1 LLDVSDPGSL
11 NGPILSYLL
20 GEFHQISKGMVSET
34 NILLMLAWKYGR
46 GTNFLS
52 NMPKE
57 IFKLILEF
65 VNEPPLFIQY
75 AQMTVDRF
83 TPEDVYLYFYGAVEH
98 SGLVAKFLLANSSKL
113 KSHLAFMYG
122 YKTTRAIERDL
133 KYIREAFMSDE
144 ISHGQ
149 YNFICHAKKVLKYLC
164 KYETTKQ
171 VLAGL
176 FRMKQAYSYSRN
188 FPYLEYASIGK
199 NATLLRQFYKTPENI
214 VQTLDR
220 ALFNSISLKRK
231 TKISFEEAQTFVEQ
245 VRRSVLDK
253 SK

>member
-1 LLDVSDPGSL
+1 
-11 NGPILSYLL
+11 
-20 GEFHQISKGMVSET
+20 
-34 NILLMLAWKYGR
+34 
-46 GTNFLS
+46 
-52 NMPKE
+52 
-57 IFKLILEF
+57 
-65 VNEPPLFIQY
+65 
-75 AQMTVDRF
+75 
-83 TPEDVYLYFYGAVEH
+83 
-98 SGLVAKFLLANSSKL
+98 
-113 KSHLAFMYG
+113 MYG

-176 FRMKQAYSYSRN
+176 FRMRQAYSYSRN

-245 VRRSVLDK
+245 VRKSVLNK